1 MKKYNYKNWTLILL
15 LVLLAHSL
23 SWILYVKIFSA
34 GSLQRQKMTLMEKPG
49 NKSAKIWIMGDSHPM
64 LGLNPDFIPESFNLA
79 STSEYYF
86 LTELKLN
93 QLLSKGQKPEILI
106 LPFDPHSFSAQGNAL
121 LLGHELDD
129 YFWSGILSPEKI
141 RNKNLPS
148 SYLRWWIGATFF
160 PYAGQF
166 FSLAAWKKT
175 RPFKLEENGFAPSE
189 ENFSAVGKQST
200 ELQAKVRFNS
210 HFSGHSPYDHLQ
222 FSSLKSILKECS
234 KNRIQVVLVS
244 YPLSDDYR
252 NLVEMSGMEDQLQL
266 TFQKIKKPPIRLNYA
281 SFFKDK
287 SEYFS
292 DADHLNKK
300 GAAILSQKIRI
311 ELDSLRKTPAAKP
324 QGT

>member
-1 MKKYNYKNWTLILL
+1 MQKYNYKNWALILL

-23 SWILYVKIFSA
+23 SWILYVKILSA
-34 GSLQRQKMTLMEKPG
+34 GSLQRQKVVLMVKPQ

-64 LGLNPDFIPESFNLA
+64 LGLNPDSIPGSFNLA

-141 RNKNLPS
+141 WTKNLPA
-148 SYLRWWIGATFF
+148 SYQRWWIGATFF

-175 RPFKLEENGFAPSE
+175 SPFKLEENGFAPSE
-189 ENFSAVGKQST
+189 ENFSTVGKQST
-200 ELQAKVRFNS
+200 ELQALSRFSS
-210 HFSGHSPYDHLQ
+210 HFSGHNPYDSLQ
-222 FSSLKSILKECS
+222 FSALESILFECS
-234 KNRIQVVLVS
+234 KNEIQVVLVS
-244 YPLSDDYR
+244 FPLTDDYR
-252 NLVEMSGMEDQLQL
+252 NLVERSGMENRLQL
-266 TFQKIKKPPIRLNYA
+266 IFQKIKKPPIRLNYA

-287 SEYFS
+287 PEYFS
-292 DADHLNKK
+292 DADHLNRN